1 MIDFVAFY
9 ELPLEGWLVFAGFTV
24 AVLAVGALAA
34 WLND

>member
-9 ELPLEGWLVFAGFTV
+9 ELPVEGWLVFGGMAV
-24 AVLAVGALAA
+24 AILAVGALAA